1 MVRLRLDAENR
12 SGCRLEGQKQV
23 IAYKNESF
31 VLQKKSEKKK
41 TRGKKILH
49 KMSPQVKKKKIIAF
63 RYLFLIIMV
72 CACE

>member
-41 TRGKKILH
+41 KTRGKKSYTKCPPKLR
-49 KMSPQVKKKKIIAF
+49 KKK
-63 RYLFLIIMV
+63 
-72 CACE
+72 